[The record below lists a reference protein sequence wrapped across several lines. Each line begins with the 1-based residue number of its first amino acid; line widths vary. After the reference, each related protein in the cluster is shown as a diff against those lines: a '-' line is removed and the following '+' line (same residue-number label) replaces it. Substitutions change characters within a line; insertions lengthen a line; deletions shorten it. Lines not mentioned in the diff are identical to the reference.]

1 MSSIRILKI
10 LLQAHDYVSGQLMC
24 DQLKITRSAVWKNI
38 HHLRKQGYDIH
49 ASTNRGYKIIKF
61 PDKISVTDL
70 KRQLTTQFIGQKFYY
85 FDQLPSTMDEA
96 LSMAHRLK
104 NQGAVVCAGQQ
115 TKGRGRLGR
124 VWDSSGNGLYF
135 SIVLYPSLTLE
146 QLPNITLM
154 AAISIRR
161 AVKKLTGLELKVK
174 WPNDLTI
181 HDKKVAGIL
190 TETRLEASQIRLVV
204 VGIGINVNQTP
215 ASVKDI
221 ATSLKE
227 QIQQEMNHSQL
238 LAGVLNEFERC
249 YKKLESG
256 EFEPILSEA
265 KKNSAT
271 LNRLVKICVGKEEVQ
286 GKAYDLDEDGALL
299 IKLTNGKIRRI
310 VAGELAYVG

>member
-1 MSSIRILKI
+1 MSAIRILKI
-10 LLQAHDYVSGQLMC
+10 LLNAHDYVSGQSIC
-24 DQLKITRSAVWKNI
+24 EQLNITRSAVWKHI
-38 HHLRKQGYDIH
+38 HQLRKQGYDIH
-49 ASTNRGYKIIKF
+49 ASTNRGYKIVKS

-70 KRQLTTQFIGQKFYY
+70 KRQLTTQFIGQKFFF

-96 LSMAHRLK
+96 LNMAHRFK
-104 NQGAVVCAGQQ
+104 DQGVVVCAGQQ

-124 VWDSSGNGLYF
+124 VWDSSAKGLYF
-135 SIVLYPSLTLE
+135 SIILYPSLTLE

-161 AVKKLTGLELKVK
+161 AVKKLTGLELKIK

-204 VGIGINVNQTP
+204 VGIGINVNQIP
-215 ASVKDI
+215 ESVKDI

-227 QIQQEMNHSQL
+227 QTQQEINHSQL
-238 LAGVLNEFERC
+238 LAGILNEFERC
-249 YKKLESG
+249 YKKLEDDQ
-256 EFEPILSEA
+256 FKLILNEA
-265 KKNSAT
+265 KKHSAT
-271 LNRLVKICVGKEEVQ
+271 LNRQVKIYVGREELQ

-299 IKLTNGKIRRI
+299 IKLANGKSRRI